1 MAELFGT
8 ITAALGL
15 ISVVKEVA
23 VLGLSIHDAVK
34 EASNDIAALQM
45 HLQALEVVLQQ
56 LAPLMRSED
65 PNIDLDV
72 LQLPLHQLT
81 KDMTLLLKELQKL
94 KSRKRFLPV
103 RWALGGEKRFSKW
116 VVSVERYKTLFTL
129 AITADTRHRVE
140 RLHSKSD
147 DVRRTQEEQAERQRQ
162 RDEAEEQRQQ
172 ADKIEKVFRW
182 LGAPAPEANHKS
194 ARSTYLLGTG
204 DWSDPILRSGR
215 RGPCAISGS
224 GKTILMSS
232 AINSIQESLQ
242 RNPDDVLAY
251 YYFSFSEP
259 VHATPRAML
268 ESLMS
273 QIARQRLNVGDGKP
287 FRCLEALYSIYKLS
301 SDRPDESI
309 LLSTLQEI
317 IATVDGWTYI
327 ILDALDECV
336 TSTSKQLWDTIHSIH
351 TSFAPNPKFH
361 ILLSARPGPQAI
373 ETLQNTL
380 EFEFVR
386 LDTKLVDA
394 DISTFVDDRLS
405 TSARLRDLDDD
416 VKDMIREKLLSGS
429 QGLFRLVRCQL
440 EHLEEPRV
448 RSHATIR
455 KILSTLPTELNT
467 MYARILS
474 QVDKKD
480 RAEVRRILSWI
491 VAANRPMTINEVSG
505 LLLVDPDISTL
516 QLDKAMFRPLE
527 NIIALCGCLV
537 RTQGEGDETVISFGH
552 QSVADYLLQLP
563 SDDGSDDGFLGV
575 SMNQADDEIFLTSW
589 RLLPIIESVYSK
601 EQANGR
607 QALLRLVQAFIDY
620 CVEVWLFHGMR
631 SSGAIHNPSVA
642 PLIYSLLPFLKAC
655 PHCNKADTM
664 EDFCQG
670 IDFSGFEGWLTGEI
684 LM

>member
-172 ADKIEKVFRW
+172 ADKIEKW
-182 LGAPAPEANHKS
+182 KEGAVRYMCIEGIP
-194 ARSTYLLGTG
+194 
-204 DWSDPILRSGR
+204 
-215 RGPCAISGS
+215 GS